1 MRNIIAERARMDRT
15 DKVGKHSDDTRTSI
29 VTAAL
34 FRVRDLFAPFGSASV
49 ARPDTDPSNSRD
61 RSYLVG

>member
-1 MRNIIAERARMDRT
+1 MDRT

-61 RSYLVG
+61 GSYLVG

>member
-1 MRNIIAERARMDRT
+1 MDRT

-34 FRVRDLFAPFGSASV
+34 FRVRDLFAPFGSATV
-49 ARPDTDPSNSRD
+49 ARPETDPFNSRD